1 MEHNYDYILTKLSF
15 ILSKNDMDRIS
26 LISKD
31 EMRIIVDVHGM
42 KCLQAKKIINN
53 IINVVRI
60 VFRLIIIHGYNHGTA
75 IKDMLSQNFCN
86 AHVSEKPLDPYNQGV
101 THMLIAA

>member
-26 LISKD
+26 LIFKD

-42 KCLQAKKIINN
+42 KCIQAKKFINN

-86 AHVSEKPLDPYNQGV
+86 IHVSEKHLDPYNQGV
-101 THMLIAA
+101 TRMLIAA

>member
-42 KCLQAKKIINN
+42 KCLQAKKFINN

-60 VFRLIIIHGYNHGTA
+60 VFH
-75 IKDMLSQNFCN
+75 
-86 AHVSEKPLDPYNQGV
+86 
-101 THMLIAA
+101 

>member
-26 LISKD
+26 LIFKD

-42 KCLQAKKIINN
+42 KCIQAKKFINN
-53 IINVVRI
+53 IT
-60 VFRLIIIHGYNHGTA
+60 LH
-75 IKDMLSQNFCN
+75 
-86 AHVSEKPLDPYNQGV
+86 LD
-101 THMLIAA
+101 HHS

>member
-42 KCLQAKKIINN
+42 KCLQAKKN
-53 IINVVRI
+53 
-60 VFRLIIIHGYNHGTA
+60 Y
-75 IKDMLSQNFCN
+75 
-86 AHVSEKPLDPYNQGV
+86 
-101 THMLIAA
+101 

>member
-42 KCLQAKKIINN
+42 KCLQAKKFINN

-60 VFRLIIIHGYNHGTA
+60 V
-75 IKDMLSQNFCN
+75 
-86 AHVSEKPLDPYNQGV
+86 
-101 THMLIAA
+101 

>member
-26 LISKD
+26 LIFKD

-42 KCLQAKKIINN
+42 KCIQAKKFINN
-53 IINVVRI
+53 IINPEL
-60 VFRLIIIHGYNHGTA
+60 FT
-75 IKDMLSQNFCN
+75 
-86 AHVSEKPLDPYNQGV
+86 E
-101 THMLIAA
+101 

>member
-42 KCLQAKKIINN
+42 KCLQAKKFINN

-60 VFRLIIIHGYNHGTA
+60 VFRLIIIHEIGR
-75 IKDMLSQNFCN
+75 
-86 AHVSEKPLDPYNQGV
+86 AHV
-101 THMLIAA
+101 

>member
-26 LISKD
+26 LIFKD

-42 KCLQAKKIINN
+42 KCIQAKKFINN
-53 IINVVRI
+53 IINPEL
-60 VFRLIIIHGYNHGTA
+60 FTT
-75 IKDMLSQNFCN
+75 
-86 AHVSEKPLDPYNQGV
+86 VS
-101 THMLIAA
+101 